1 MANLTT
7 STQSTATVAPQWYTN
22 YAQNQANAVNAGVNN
37 AKYVGATPLQ
47 QQAFSDVKSAA
58 SQYLPTL
65 AAAGNTL
72 DAATSSTAPLSAASP
87 YFTAAGKSPAEAA
100 RGYVSDYLMPA
111 AQGLSDINQNNI
123 NNNLAPMANAGAI
136 GSGQYGSTRNASVLG
151 QTEALANQGVNTTIA
166 NMLNTGYQ
174 SALNTA
180 EQQNALEGQ
189 MGSAA
194 ANAASQGQQNLT
206 QAGQAQSQLAGQ
218 NQNLGLSGI
227 NALAT
232 LGGQEQQILQN
243 QQLFDLTKAKAAS
256 DAMAGIQVPTTTNTT
271 LNASPLSTLA
281 ALGAGGA
288 GLAQLGGG
296 LSNLITSGIGSLSDL
311 LPKSSTPTEATG
323 NSYGSASNSNVQN
336 QSGQMPSAN
345 LPTTQSD
352 YGNPLTSDVVTNTSP
367 AYDANGIPVTND
379 NWGEGT

>member
-7 STQSTATVAPQWYTN
+7 STQSTETVAPQWYTN

-37 AKYVGATPLQ
+37 ANYVGATPLQ
-47 QQAFSDVKSAA
+47 QQAFSDVNSAA

-72 DAATSSTAPLSAASP
+72 NAATSSTAPLSAASP
-87 YFTAAGKSPAEAA
+87 YFTAAGQSPAEAA
-100 RGYVSDYLMPA
+100 SGYVSNYLMPA

-151 QTEALANQGVNTTIA
+151 QTEALANQGVNNTIA

-174 SALNTA
+174 SALSTA
-180 EQQNALEGQ
+180 EQQNALESQ
-189 MGSAA
+189 KGSAA
-194 ANAASQGQQNLT
+194 ANAAAQGQQNLT
-206 QAGQAQSQLAGQ
+206 QAGQAQSQLAAQ
-218 NQNLGLSGI
+218 NQNLGLTGV

-271 LNASPLSTLA
+271 LNASPLSSLA

-296 LSNLITSGIGSLSDL
+296 LSNLVTSGIGSLSSLIPPPLTD
-311 LPKSSTPTEATG
+311 ATG
-323 NSYGSASNSNVQN
+323 NSYGSASNANVQN

-352 YGNPLTSDVVTNTSP
+352 YGNPLTSDVITNTSP

-379 NWGEGT
+379 NWGEAP

>member
-7 STQSTATVAPQWYTN
+7 STQSTETVAPQWYTN

-37 AKYVGATPLQ
+37 ANYVGATPLQ

-72 DAATSSTAPLSAASP
+72 NAATSSTAPLSAASP
-87 YFTAAGKSPAEAA
+87 YFTAAGQSPAQAA
-100 RGYVSDYLMPA
+100 RGYVSNYLMPA

-151 QTEALANQGVNTTIA
+151 QTEALANQGVNNTIA

-174 SALNTA
+174 SALSTA
-180 EQQNALEGQ
+180 EQQNALESQ

-194 ANAASQGQQNLT
+194 ANAASLGQQNLT
-206 QAGQAQSQLAGQ
+206 QAGQAQSQLAAQ
-218 NQNLGLSGI
+218 NQNLGLTGV

-271 LNASPLSTLA
+271 LNASPLSSLA

-296 LSNLITSGIGSLSDL
+296 LSNLVTSGIGSLSSLIPQPLTD
-311 LPKSSTPTEATG
+311 ATG
-323 NSYGSASNSNVQN
+323 NSYGSASNANVQN

-352 YGNPLTSDVVTNTSP
+352 YGNPLTSDVITNTSP

-379 NWGEGT
+379 NWGEAP

>member
-7 STQSTATVAPQWYTN
+7 STQSTETVAPQWYTN

-37 AKYVGATPLQ
+37 ANYVGATPLQ

-72 DAATSSTAPLSAASP
+72 NAATSSTAPLSAASP
-87 YFTAAGKSPAEAA
+87 YFTAAGQSPAQAA
-100 RGYVSDYLMPA
+100 RGYVSNYLMPA

-151 QTEALANQGVNTTIA
+151 QTEALANQGVNNTIA

-174 SALNTA
+174 SALSTA
-180 EQQNALEGQ
+180 EQQNALESQ

-194 ANAASQGQQNLT
+194 ANAAAQGQQNLT
-206 QAGQAQSQLAGQ
+206 QAGQAQSQLAAQ
-218 NQNLGLSGI
+218 NQNLGLTGV

-271 LNASPLSTLA
+271 LNASPLSSLA

-296 LSNLITSGIGSLSDL
+296 LSNLVTSGIGSLSSLIPQPLTD
-311 LPKSSTPTEATG
+311 ATG
-323 NSYGSASNSNVQN
+323 NSYGSASNANVQN

-352 YGNPLTSDVVTNTSP
+352 YGNPLTSDVITNTSP

-379 NWGEGT
+379 NWGEAP

>member
-7 STQSTATVAPQWYTN
+7 STQSTETVAPQWYTN

-37 AKYVGATPLQ
+37 ANYVGATPLQ
-47 QQAFSDVKSAA
+47 QQAFSDVNSAA

-72 DAATSSTAPLSAASP
+72 NAATSSTAPLSAASP
-87 YFTAAGKSPAEAA
+87 YFTAAGQSPAEAA
-100 RGYVSDYLMPA
+100 SGYVSNYLMPA

-151 QTEALANQGVNTTIA
+151 QTEALANQGVNNTIA

-174 SALNTA
+174 SALSTA
-180 EQQNALEGQ
+180 EQQNALESQ

-194 ANAASQGQQNLT
+194 ANAASLGQQNLT
-206 QAGQAQSQLAGQ
+206 QAGQAQSQLAAQ
-218 NQNLGLSGI
+218 NQNLGLTGV

-271 LNASPLSTLA
+271 LNASPLSSLA

-296 LSNLITSGIGSLSDL
+296 LSNLVTSGIGSLSSLIPPPLTD
-311 LPKSSTPTEATG
+311 ATG
-323 NSYGSASNSNVQN
+323 NSYGSASNANVQN

-352 YGNPLTSDVVTNTSP
+352 YGNPLTSDVITNTSP

-379 NWGEGT
+379 NWGEAP

>member
-7 STQSTATVAPQWYTN
+7 STQSTETVAPQWYTN

-37 AKYVGATPLQ
+37 ANYVGATPLQ

-72 DAATSSTAPLSAASP
+72 NAATSSTAPLSAASP
-87 YFTAAGKSPAEAA
+87 YFTAAGQSPAQAA
-100 RGYVSDYLMPA
+100 RGYVSNYLMPA

-151 QTEALANQGVNTTIA
+151 QTEALANQGVNNTIA

-174 SALNTA
+174 SALSTA
-180 EQQNALEGQ
+180 EQQNALESQ

-194 ANAASQGQQNLT
+194 ANAASLGQQNLT

-218 NQNLGLSGI
+218 NQNLGLTGV

-271 LNASPLSTLA
+271 LNASPLSSLA

-296 LSNLITSGIGSLSDL
+296 LSNLVTSGIGSLSSLIPQPLTD
-311 LPKSSTPTEATG
+311 ATG
-323 NSYGSASNSNVQN
+323 NSYGSASNANVQN

-352 YGNPLTSDVVTNTSP
+352 YGNPLTSDVITNTSP

-379 NWGEGT
+379 NWGEAP

>member
-7 STQSTATVAPQWYTN
+7 STQSTETVAPQWYTN

-37 AKYVGATPLQ
+37 ANYVGATPLQ
-47 QQAFSDVKSAA
+47 QQAFSDVNSAA

-72 DAATSSTAPLSAASP
+72 NAATSSTAPLSAASP
-87 YFTAAGKSPAEAA
+87 YFTAAGQSPAQAA
-100 RGYVSDYLMPA
+100 RGYVSNYLMPA

-151 QTEALANQGVNTTIA
+151 QTEALANQGVNNTIA

-174 SALNTA
+174 SALSTA
-180 EQQNALEGQ
+180 EQQNALESQ

-194 ANAASQGQQNLT
+194 ANAASLGQQNLT

-218 NQNLGLSGI
+218 NQNLGLTGV

-271 LNASPLSTLA
+271 LNASPLSSLA

-296 LSNLITSGIGSLSDL
+296 LSNLVTSGIGSLSSLIPQPLTD
-311 LPKSSTPTEATG
+311 ATG
-323 NSYGSASNSNVQN
+323 NSYGSASNANVQN

-352 YGNPLTSDVVTNTSP
+352 YGNPLTSDVITNTSP

-379 NWGEGT
+379 NWGEAP